1 MTAGALDGIRILDLS
16 QGIAGPLGVLLLAE
30 HGADVVK
37 VEPPGGDPF
46 RSYEGYRCWNR
57 SRRSVVLDLTT
68 DEGRTQFR
76 GLVADADVVV
86 ESFRAPVARR
96 LGLAYEDLRA
106 VDERLIVVSCP
117 AYPPGHD
124 RADTPA
130 YDALVQASSGQMWA
144 QPGWRPGPIFLHM
157 PVPSMGAAFLVAA
170 GALAALS
177 ARERTGRGQHVETSL
192 FQGAL
197 LYTTQLYQDVEK
209 PGPGYHELMAKTYPP
224 GIHQTML
231 FECAAGGWVHIS
243 VMSGLPPL
251 KTLDEVVGL
260 EDAPDILTLMG
271 LSPDERAALDVRRRQ
286 RMRSWDAAEM
296 VEELRRANHAAEVVV
311 PAQAVLSHVQTIANG
326 TVTTVD
332 DPDVGPTRQMGVP
345 IHLLGT
351 PGAVRGPQPRVGEH
365 TAEVLGSRPGD
376 GVDMARGRRSPVANP
391 TLANSALAGSALA
404 NSALANSA
412 LGGIRVIDFGQYL
425 AGPFGPM
432 ILADL
437 GADVVKIE
445 PVTGDSM
452 RFSAKPFIGC
462 QRGKRSLALD
472 LKHPSGLEAA
482 RKLIA
487 GADVVHHNMTRGVAS
502 RIGIDYAACRDLR
515 ADIIYCNTYAYG
527 LEDPLGRFGGLDPLY
542 QASSGLEYEA
552 GAVRHGNDPL
562 YLRFGMCDTAN
573 AMLSVVGVLLAL
585 VHRDRTG
592 EGQELWTSLHDGG
605 MVFTS
610 DTWTG
615 PDGAVWDR
623 PQLDRDLYGV
633 DALYRLYRTGGDG
646 WICVAAVTEVQWRRL
661 CHAVGLDELADDERF
676 ATASSRRRH
685 RAELEDR
692 LQAVF
697 MTAPAEQWTALLD
710 DAGVPNQVPI
720 DTDDGREILR
730 DEDNVGLGLVADYEH
745 GILGRLRQFGHL
757 IGMSDT
763 PGTISVPPPLV
774 GQHTRQILRDVGYRD
789 GDIDTLIAD
798 GVVYEPDD
806 SYGERFVT

>member
-1 MTAGALDGIRILDLS
+1 VTAGALDGIRILDLS

-30 HGADVVK
+30 HGADVIK
-37 VEPPGGDPF
+37 VERPGGDPF

-57 SRRSVVLDLTT
+57 SRRSVVLDLTS
-68 DEGRTQFR
+68 DEGRTRLR
-76 GLVADADVVV
+76 GLAAGADVVV

-96 LGLAYEDLRA
+96 LGLGYEDLRT
-106 VDERLIVVSCP
+106 VDDRLIVVSCP
-117 AYPPGHD
+117 AYPPGHG

-144 QPGWRPGPIFLHM
+144 QPGWRRGPIFLHM
-157 PVPSMGAAFLVAA
+157 PVPSLGAVFLVAA

-197 LYTTQLYQDVEK
+197 LYTTQLYQEVEN

-231 FECAAGGWVHIS
+231 FECAGGGWVHIS
-243 VMSGLPPL
+243 VMSGLPPP
-251 KTLDEVVGL
+251 KTLDEVIGL

-271 LSPDERAALDVRRRQ
+271 LSPDERAALDVRRRE
-286 RMRSWDAAEM
+286 RMRSWDAGQL
-296 VEELRRANHAAEVVV
+296 VDELRGANHAAEVVV
-311 PAQAVLSHVQTIANG
+311 PAQDVLGHVQTIANG

-332 DPDVGPTRQMGVP
+332 DPDIGPTRQMGVP

-365 TAEVLGSRPGD
+365 TDEVLGSRPRPAADPSPSGD
-376 GVDMARGRRSPVANP
+376 GLDAAGGRRSP
-391 TLANSALAGSALA
+391 LAEPSLAG
-404 NSALANSA
+404 SA

-437 GADVVKIE
+437 GADVVKVE

-462 QRGKRSLALD
+462 QRGKRSVALD

-482 RKLIA
+482 RRLIA
-487 GADVVHHNMTRGVAS
+487 GSDVVHHNMTRGVAS

-515 ADIIYCNTYAYG
+515 SDIIYCNTYAYG
-527 LEDPLGRFGGLDPLY
+527 LDDPLGRFGGLDPLY

-623 PQLDRDLYGV
+623 PRLDRDLYGL

-646 WICVAAVTEVQWRRL
+646 WICVAAVTEVQWHRL
-661 CHAVGLDELADDERF
+661 CRAVGLDELAEDGRF
-676 ATASSRRRH
+676 STAAARRRH
-685 RAELEDR
+685 RPELEER
-692 LQAVF
+692 LEAVF
-697 MTAPAEQWTALLD
+697 LTAPAERWTGLLD

-720 DTDDGREILR
+720 DTDDGRLLLG
-730 DEDNVGLGLVADYEH
+730 DEDNVALGLVADYEH
-745 GILGRLRQFGHL
+745 AILGRLRQFGHL
-757 IGMSDT
+757 VTLSDT
-763 PGTISVPPPLV
+763 PGRIAGPPPLV
-774 GQHTRQILRDVGYRD
+774 GEHTRPLLRAVGYRD
-789 GDIDTLIAD
+789 GDIDLLISEGAA
-798 GVVYEPDD
+798 YEPDA
-806 SYGERFVT
+806 SYTDRFVT